1 MQGYA
6 PKLNKSCD
14 QCRARKVRCIVPP
27 GGPSVCIHCIKR
39 NEICHFSDLK
49 RRLRVKEDPPHHQKA
64 AFGSDNS
71 KPSSDLLIDRLIRNL
86 SHSAVLY
93 DEFSILKVHNDRIP
107 SSGLAFFSE
116 KRVDSMAKRLGHTRV
131 KDLVHQIDKTIKT
144 RLLARPGQDIS
155 LYSLAKD
162 PRELIIDPEAAA
174 HIQLYFEILH
184 PIYPFLGRE
193 TFEER
198 TKRPDLLH
206 DLDTDHAFC
215 GLYFAILALGCQY
228 NGRSSFIPDN
238 SHAWKLFQ
246 VALSRLDRIIL
257 STMSLASLQAITAM
271 TIFAT
276 NTFSLQLDQTLLA
289 EACRMVLV
297 LRYHKSIITEDP
309 SLCHRIFW
317 VIYHLEKRYSFAARI
332 SSVIAD
338 DDIGCPIPPTPES
351 IVGGYDWLRSSV
363 RFGRILSVAYSSL
376 FSISASTQP
385 DDITLRAIDHVRD
398 LLEEWRLSIP
408 LDFRPKEAL
417 QRRCLNDSASK
428 EIALRTHYYYC
439 HLTIALERLTLHV
452 SRDIARSENSMR
464 SLLDTAKEI
473 INLTRYIDVEPYTPV
488 FILAIIPLSAMFIL
502 FDFIVHHPDDSDI
515 RGYLTLLDIVAGHFS
530 QLDHASN
537 GTIQSS
543 YLAEF
548 SHMARQYI
556 QSEQKQTKR
565 APALPIL
572 SENQP
577 SAGVTAPTMIS
588 GGSSLLTNDRV
599 LTEGI
604 DYSTLDNFYFLTP
617 DSDWANMTSL
627 DEFDPREYYGSIF
640 I

>member
-1 MQGYA
+1 MQA

-39 NEICHFSDLK
+39 NETCQFSNLK
-49 RRLRVKEDPPHHQKA
+49 RRLRVKEDPAHEQRA
-64 AFGSDNS
+64 ASGPDTS
-71 KPSSDLLIDRLIRNL
+71 KPSSDLFIDCLIRNP
-86 SHSAVLY
+86 SESAVLC
-93 DEFSILKVHNDRIP
+93 DEFSILEVHNDRIP

-116 KRVDSMAKRLGHTRV
+116 KRVESIVKRLGHTRV
-131 KDLVHQIDKTIKT
+131 KDLVHQIDNTIKT
-144 RLLARPGQDIS
+144 RLLARPGKDIS

-162 PRELIIDPEAAA
+162 PRELIVDPEAAA
-174 HIQLYFEILH
+174 HIHRYFEILH
-184 PIYPFLGRE
+184 PIYPFLNRE

-198 TKRPDLLH
+198 AKRPGLLH
-206 DLDTDHAFC
+206 DLEHDHAFC
-215 GLYFAILALGCQY
+215 GLYYGILALGSQY

-246 VALSRLDRIIL
+246 VALSRLNRIVL
-257 STMSLASLQAITAM
+257 STMSLSNLQ

-289 EACRMVLV
+289 EACRMVLA
-297 LRYHKSIITEDP
+297 LRYHKSIISGDP
-309 SLCHRIFW
+309 ALCHRTFW

-338 DDIGCPIPPTPES
+338 DDIGCPIPSTLDS
-351 IVGGYDWLRSSV
+351 TLGGYDWLRSSV

-385 DDITLRAIDHVRD
+385 DDTTLTAINHVRD

-408 LDFRPKEAL
+408 PDFRPKEPL
-417 QRRCLNDSASK
+417 QRRCLNNGASK

-452 SRDIARSENSMR
+452 SRDIARSEKSMR
-464 SLLDTAKEI
+464 SLLNTAKEI
-473 INLTRYIDVEPYTPV
+473 ISLTRYIDVEPYTPV

-502 FDFIVHHPDDSDI
+502 FDFVVHHPNDPDT

-543 YLAEF
+543 YLSEF
-548 SHMARQYI
+548 SHMARQYV
-556 QSEQKQTKR
+556 QSEQNKHPDQDP
-565 APALPIL
+565 APPVP
-572 SENQP
+572 SEIQP
-577 SAGVTAPTMIS
+577 SAADTMALTMIS
-588 GGSSLLTNDRV
+588 GGSSTFTNEPV
-599 LTEGI
+599 LTDGI
-604 DYSTLDNFYFLTP
+604 DYGNLDNFYFLTP
-617 DSDWANMTSL
+617 DSDWPSMTSL

-640 I
+640 L